1 MNAFYI
7 RLFTVLSALFVILAS
22 PVAIAKKGGIPVR
35 TEQIVI
41 SLQEDP
47 LAGDPERACVAL
59 QLGTGLLMNGA
70 EVTIFA
76 TLGGVAIANQAS
88 LSSSRLCE
96 RVSSDG
102 NLMEPAPLS
111 AILSMYLDAGGKILA
126 CPLCWVV
133 RYGDLVESM
142 DQLIEGDAVY
152 ADTPVP
158 LLLEADKVIDY

>member
-1 MNAFYI
+1 MNAIYI
-7 RLFTVLSALFVILAS
+7 RLFTVLSALIMLFAS
-22 PVAIAKKGGIPVR
+22 PMAIAKKGGIPTR
-35 TEQIVI
+35 IERIVI

-47 LAGDPERACVAL
+47 LAEDPERACVAL
-59 QLGTGLLMNGA
+59 QLGTGLLKSGA

-88 LSSSRLCE
+88 LSSSSLCE
-96 RVSSDG
+96 RVSMDG

-111 AILSMYLDAGGKILA
+111 AILSNYLDAGGEILA

-133 RYGDLVESM
+133 RYGDLMDSM

-152 ADTPVP
+152 ADSPVP